1 MPTPESSIHLL
12 DRIRLGEDS
21 LLELKRVA
29 FRGSS
34 LMEPAPDS
42 LAQELA
48 AFANSKTGGTI
59 LLGVDDRTRDI
70 TGLPTTDLDRAEEA
84 IRNICQDRIDPP
96 LVPIIEKIEL
106 PDSSGQPRPLIKI
119 SISRSLFVHRAPGGH
134 FIRIGSSKRPLS
146 QAELERLIQQR
157 SQSRLILFDEQ
168 PVPAT
173 SPDDLDPALSRRF
186 LDRAALN
193 EIPTLKN
200 LGILAE
206 DTNGDLRITVAGCL
220 VASTRP
226 DLLLHSGARIEAVA
240 YAGTKQDSNQQLDAR
255 TITGPADTQILDAF
269 HFCIR
274 NMATSATKA
283 PARVETP
290 QFSHRAVFEAL
301 VNAVAHRDYSI
312 AGSKI
317 RLFLFED
324 RMELYS
330 PGGLPNTL
338 TLQSMALRQFTRNE
352 TLVGLL
358 NRLPVNLPNTPNL
371 YQRVGQFLETRGD
384 GVKIILDET
393 LALCGQPATYRL
405 IDDSELLL
413 TLPAA
418 GGAV

>member
-1 MPTPESSIHLL
+1 MATPESSIHLL

-29 FRGSS
+29 FRGTK
-34 LMEPAPDS
+34 LLEPAPDS

-59 LLGVDDRTRDI
+59 LLGVDDRTREI
-70 TGLPTTDLDRAEEA
+70 TGIPSADLDRVEET
-84 IRNICQDRIDPP
+84 IRNICQDVIDPP

-106 PDSSGQPRPLIKI
+106 PDSLGQSQALLKI
-119 SISRSLFVHRAPGGH
+119 SVSRSLFVHRAPGGH
-134 FIRIGSSKRPLS
+134 FLRIGSSKRTLS

-168 PVPAT
+168 PVPAS
-173 SPDDLDPALSRRF
+173 SPEDLAPALAARF
-186 LDRAALN
+186 LKDTALD
-193 EIPTLKN
+193 EISTLKN
-200 LGILAE
+200 LGILGE
-206 DTNGDLRITVAGCL
+206 DANGDLRVTVAGCL
-220 VASTRP
+220 VASARP

-240 YAGTKQDSNQQLDAR
+240 YAGTKQDSNQQVDAR

-269 HFCIR
+269 HFCLR
-274 NMATSATKA
+274 NMATSAIKS
-283 PARVETP
+283 PARIDTP
-290 QFSHRAVFEAL
+290 QFSQRALFEAI

-317 RLFLFED
+317 RLFIFAD
-324 RMELYS
+324 RLELYS

-358 NRLPVNLPNTPNL
+358 NRLPVNLETSKST
-371 YQRVGQFLETRGD
+371 YQRKGHFLETRGD

-393 LALCGQPATYRL
+393 LSLSGKPATYQL
-405 IDDSELLL
+405 IDDAEILL

-418 GGAV
+418 GDNK